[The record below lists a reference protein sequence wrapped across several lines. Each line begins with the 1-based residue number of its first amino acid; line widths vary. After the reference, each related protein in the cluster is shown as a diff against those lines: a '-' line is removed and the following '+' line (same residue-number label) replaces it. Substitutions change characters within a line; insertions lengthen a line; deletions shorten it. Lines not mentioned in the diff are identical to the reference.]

1 MVEVSPE
8 YFGPVE
14 VDFLP
19 GDVYKAKKKL
29 GTKHKVGFEEL
40 VEIMVD
46 TDLRINI

>member
-1 MVEVSPE
+1 MAVSAE
-8 YFGPVE
+8 YFRPAE

-19 GDVYKAKKKL
+19 GDAYKARKKL